1 MISLSLCSGIRLT
14 RTEEG
19 EHSFYSRG
27 IAFLSQALMKK
38 VSMGKVQKNALSLAQ
53 VEQDWLS
60 RGFSCGI
67 WVDPPGQVWEDYV
80 HSMDELLM
88 VLEGDLKVEMQG
100 RAVRLKEG
108 GEVLI
113 RANVRH
119 TVRNEG
125 GTTARWLYG
134 YKSSG

>member
-1 MISLSLCSGIRLT
+1 
-14 RTEEG
+14 
-19 EHSFYSRG
+19 
-27 IAFLSQALMKK
+27 
-38 VSMGKVQKNALSLAQ
+38 
-53 VEQDWLS
+53 
-60 RGFSCGI
+60 
-67 WVDPPGQVWEDYV
+67 
-80 HSMDELLM
+80 M

-108 GEVLI
+108 EEVLI

-134 YKSSG
+134 YKT

>member
-88 VLEGDLKVEMQG
+88 VLEGKLELEMQG
-100 RAVRLKEG
+100 RTFRPKQ
-108 GEVLI
+108 GEEILI
-113 RANVRH
+113 PAEVTH
-119 TVRNEG
+119 
-125 GTTARWLYG
+125 
-134 YKSSG
+134 S